1 MLGVY
6 GVVKA
11 MKNREY
17 SSKEADLQFFP
28 RTPRKRGSESSSDSA
43 VIEAVANL
51 VAANSKSSRRDSES
65 SEGVNSEVTEV
76 AANIRSLA
84 ENDDLDDSVQ
94 SQSSRDSIVGA
105 MVACLNAD
113 KECSDEEQ
121 GQRFE
126 LTDFEQKM
134 LHSAK
139 TLSESM
145 QAANDLFSSFKS
157 TI

>member
-94 SQSSRDSIVGA
+94 SQSSRDSIGA

-121 GQRFE
+121 GQCFE